1 MINSS
6 RLRDIEAI
14 CEQAIAAPSFAGTE
28 ILKLAVRK
36 EHLVFHICMTID
48 REGGVDANLCE
59 AISRFIE
66 RRIEELPP
74 PVPLFSL
81 EVASAGVARPLLRP
95 EHYRKFAGRTI
106 NVITTLRIKNRTE
119 FTGSIARADEN
130 AVTVDDK
137 YAGVTPIPYAA
148 IKRANLVY
156 DPREDL
162 KRKN

>member
-6 RLRDIEAI
+6 RLREIEEICQAVAASPNFHDI
-14 CEQAIAAPSFAGTE
+14 E

-36 EHLVFHICMTID
+36 EHHVFHISMTVD
-48 REGGVDANLCE
+48 RAGGVDANLCE

-74 PVPLFSL
+74 PAPLFSL
-81 EVASAGVARPLLRP
+81 EVASAGVARPLLHP
-95 EHYRKFAGRTI
+95 EHYQRFAGRLI

-119 FTGSIARADEN
+119 FTGTIVRADEN
-130 AVTVDDK
+130 AVTVEDK
-137 YAGVTPIPYAA
+137 YAGVTPIPYAV

-162 KRKN
+162 KRKS